1 MWIIVAVILALVL
14 SQALNRASKKGNNW
28 DEVEDWTQM
37 DEDLDD
43 D

>member
-1 MWIIVAVILALVL
+1 MWIIVAVILALLL
-14 SQALNRASKKGNNW
+14 SQALNKASRKGNNGN
-28 DEVEDWTQM
+28 EVEDWAQM

>member
-1 MWIIVAVILALVL
+1 MWIIVAVILAFLL
-14 SQALNRASKKGNNW
+14 SQALNKASRKGYNEN
-28 DEVEDWTQM
+28 EVEDWAQM